1 MENVPPPVQNVLPA
15 GAEAAAAGEFV
26 DFPVN
31 DQLNDTI
38 TLSDD
43 EEVSLEHQTYHS
55 IFLQFVNRRTPY
67 RPSCRRD
74 PTRAER
80 TRAPRWTRV

>member
-1 MENVPPPVQNVLPA
+1 MNTSKIAVFLVYPRNPPGPPAVENVPPPIQNVLPA

-31 DQLNDTI
+31 NQLNDTI

-43 EEVSLEHQTYHS
+43 EEVSLEH
-55 IFLQFVNRRTPY
+55 
-67 RPSCRRD
+67 
-74 PTRAER
+74 
-80 TRAPRWTRV
+80 

>member
-1 MENVPPPVQNVLPA
+1 MPPA
-15 GAEAAAAGEFV
+15 GAEAAAAERFL

-43 EEVSLEHQTYHS
+43 EEVSLEPKIVRS
-55 IFLQFVNRRTPY
+55 FSFNFLNRRKPHKL
-67 RPSCRRD
+67 SCRRG
-74 PTRAER
+74 PNRMER
-80 TRAPRWTRV
+80 TELLRWTTV